1 VKDLSRTHPKL
12 AAFRADSTRQAA
24 GAALKAAWWGAT
36 SLAMRRVAKPGET
49 PPRGFDPQA
58 APPPSGFVRRA
69 WLEAFE
75 KDNADVA
82 AGLYPPMTPD
92 IATPQF
98 ALRQAADLI
107 ADTRAVEA
115 RRRRHGATE
124 AREDAP
130 GDAFPV
136 YYRQNFHFQTGGWFT
151 PDSARRYEGQVEALF
166 AGAAGAMRRRALSL
180 LAQAWRGR
188 DQRDLTLVDMA
199 CGSGAFLANLRTAAI
214 RDGDRYIVNGQ
225 KIWISTAHLA
235 RWGLFLLRTDP
246 TAIERGEKHE
256 GITAFVLNL
265 KTPGIDVRPLV
276 QITGEAEFNEVF
288 MDSVFVPADQLI
300 GQVNGGWVVANTT
313 LAHER
318 GTNFPFK
325 EQVVHETYLSALY
338 VLAAGN
344 GALDDPAI
352 ADGLAQAFVELR
364 LLRLHNWRTLS
375 RLGRGVQ
382 PGPESS
388 VTKLAWTT
396 MTQHLSELALDVVG
410 PASPLAGK
418 WGRQWLWSKAA
429 SIAGGTSE
437 IQKTIIGERM
447 LGLPR
452 G

>member
-199 CGSGAFLANLRTAAI
+199 CGSGAFLANLRTAFP
-214 RDGDRYIVNGQ
+214 R
-225 KIWISTAHLA
+225 A
-235 RWGLFLLRTDP
+235 RVVGLD
-246 TAIERGEKHE
+246 
-256 GITAFVLNL
+256 
-265 KTPGIDVRPLV
+265 
-276 QITGEAEFNEVF
+276 
-288 MDSVFVPADQLI
+288 
-300 GQVNGGWVVANTT
+300 
-313 LAHER
+313 
-318 GTNFPFK
+318 
-325 EQVVHETYLSALY
+325 LSAAYLEEVRRSAGVEALVRANVERLPFADASLDALTCVY
-338 VLAAGN
+338 LFHELPPRVRLMVAGEISRVLKPGGVLAF
-344 GALDDPAI
+344 
-352 ADGLAQAFVELR
+352 AD
-364 LLRLHNWRTLS
+364 S
-375 RLGRGVQ
+375 IQ
-382 PGPESS
+382 PI
-388 VTKLAWTT
+388 
-396 MTQHLSELALDVVG
+396 D
-410 PASPLAGK
+410 
-418 WGRQWLWSKAA
+418 
-429 SIAGGTSE
+429 
-437 IQKTIIGERM
+437 
-447 LGLPR
+447 
-452 G
+452 